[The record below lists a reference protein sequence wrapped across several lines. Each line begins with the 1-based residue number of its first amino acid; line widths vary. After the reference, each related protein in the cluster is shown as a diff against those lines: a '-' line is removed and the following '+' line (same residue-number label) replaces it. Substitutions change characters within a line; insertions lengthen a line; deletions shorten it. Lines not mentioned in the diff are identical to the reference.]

1 MPPPPPLTDALV
13 REAESLLLGLL
24 RNDLIGVY
32 VIQDHVIRYAN
43 RRFAEMFGY
52 TPDDISNQPALEQF
66 VAPHDRERVL
76 ANVARRI
83 RGEASTAHYTF
94 RGKHRDGRTL
104 EMEVFGNRTQL
115 EGRPAIIGLMLDITA
130 RKAAEQ
136 TTVEQ
141 LHFIGQLLEA
151 IPSPVFFKDDQARYL
166 GCNKAFETYIGRQRG
181 ELIGRSVFDISPP
194 ELAARYHEADQQL
207 FDHPGVQ
214 TYEASVE
221 STDGQR
227 KEVIFNK
234 ATWLRADGTVGGL
247 VGVITDITDRKQTEA
262 LIWMQANYDPL
273 TGLPN
278 AILFNNTLHQ
288 AVVRAR
294 ATGRWLA
301 LVHLDVDDFRAF
313 NEARGSDLGNRVL
326 VALGQ
331 RFGASLQ
338 PGELLARIAGDEFML
353 LLPDLG
359 GWDDVDERIVRTLQT
374 NRTPLEIDGESV
386 EITFSAGIALLPA
399 DSEDGDTLVRHAQMA
414 LHQAKQEARGYFR
427 LFDGEQDKRTHAR
440 REMLR
445 RLDLAME
452 NKELRLYYQPKVDMP
467 SGRVLGFEAL
477 LRWFHPERG
486 MVPPGEFLP
495 VVESSDFIIRL
506 GEWAMREAL
515 AQAVSWRRAGLETCI
530 SVNIAGRHLQLPDFP
545 ERVRHALADVPGARA
560 DSLEIEILE
569 SSILDDM
576 AHVREVMRA
585 CAGMGVRFALDDFG
599 TGYSSLAY
607 LHQLPAATIKI
618 DQFFVR
624 NLFEQREDPAIIQ
637 AVVQIAQVFGRELVA
652 EGVEDPEHGMLLVAM
667 GCHIGQGFGIG
678 RPMAAEAVL
687 PWVAGYRARREWT
700 ALQGLAWHQGL
711 YELFHLRH
719 EHRQWRERVSARLA
733 ERAEAAL
740 PAFDAC
746 GLSQWLMIA
755 APGGAPAQVRECFRL
770 LGELAQQARG
780 LEAARQN
787 PAAPATMVL
796 LGQMFASSDALLRLL
811 DELGVR
817 LAARAA
823 A

>member
-52 TPDDISNQPALEQF
+52 TPNDISNQPALEQF

-221 STDGQR
+221 STDGMR

-234 ATWLRADGTVGGL
+234 ATWLRSDGSVGGL

-278 AILFNNTLHQ
+278 RRLLNDRLAEQIKRAQRDQGSLAVLFID
-288 AVVRAR
+288 
-294 ATGRWLA
+294 
-301 LVHLDVDDFRAF
+301 LDRFKEVND
-313 NEARGSDLGNRVL
+313 
-326 VALGQ
+326 ALGHEAGDQ
-331 RFGASLQ
+331 
-338 PGELLARIAGDEFML
+338 LLMEAARRVVGCVRGTDTVARQGGDEFTV
-353 LLPDLG
+353 LLPDINQPEDAEVIARKVL
-359 GWDDVDERIVRTLQT
+359 DALATPVRLSQ
-374 NRTPLEIDGESV
+374 GEFRATVSV
-386 EITFSAGIALLPA
+386 GIALFPRDGTTA
-399 DSEDGDTLVRHAQMA
+399 EDLTRHADAAMYQVKRSGKNAFRFFDPELNSRHRDRIA
-414 LHQAKQEARGYFR
+414 LENDLRGALARG
-427 LFDGEQDKRTHAR
+427 E
-440 REMLR
+440 
-445 RLDLAME
+445 LDLH
-452 NKELRLYYQPKVDMP
+452 YQPQVSLNTRDIV
-467 SGRVLGFEAL
+467 GLEAL
-477 LRWFHPERG
+477 LRWNHPGLGAIPPATFIQVAEEVGLIGEISNWVLETACAQLAHWQADGVSAPRVSINLSACDFQRG
-486 MVPPGEFLP
+486 D
-495 VVESSDFIIRL
+495 VVGKIRSCLGRHGIAPEYLEVEITESLMMDDTADVAAKVRAL
-506 GEWAMREAL
+506 REA
-515 AQAVSWRRAGLETCI
+515 GI
-530 SVNIAGRHLQLPDFP
+530 SVAI
-545 ERVRHALADVPGARA
+545 
-560 DSLEIEILE
+560 
-569 SSILDDM
+569 
-576 AHVREVMRA
+576 
-585 CAGMGVRFALDDFG
+585 DDFG
-599 TGYSSLAY
+599 TGYSALAY
-607 LHQLPAATIKI
+607 LQRFPVSTLKI
-618 DQFFVR
+618 DRSFVR
-624 NLFEQREDPAIIQ
+624 DLEGPMTNPIISAITGIARGFELD
-637 AVVQIAQVFGRELVA
+637 LVA
-652 EGVEDPEHGMLLVAM
+652 EGVENLEQADALRAL
-667 GCHIGQGFGIG
+667 GCEVMQGYLFA
-678 RPMAAEAVL
+678 RPAPADEVL
-687 PWVAGYRARREWT
+687 GW
-700 ALQGLAWHQGL
+700 
-711 YELFHLRH
+711 LRH
-719 EHRQWRERVSARLA
+719 PERLFLGAGSA
-733 ERAEAAL
+733 
-740 PAFDAC
+740 
-746 GLSQWLMIA
+746 GLR
-755 APGGAPAQVRECFRL
+755 GA
-770 LGELAQQARG
+770 QA
-780 LEAARQN
+780 
-787 PAAPATMVL
+787 
-796 LGQMFASSDALLRLL
+796 
-811 DELGVR
+811 
-817 LAARAA
+817 
-823 A
+823 

>member
-221 STDGQR
+221 STDGMR

-234 ATWLRADGTVGGL
+234 ATWLRSDGSVGGL

-278 AILFNNTLHQ
+278 RRLLNDRLAEQIKRAQRDQGSLAVLFID
-288 AVVRAR
+288 
-294 ATGRWLA
+294 
-301 LVHLDVDDFRAF
+301 LDRFKEVND
-313 NEARGSDLGNRVL
+313 
-326 VALGQ
+326 ALGHEAGDQ
-331 RFGASLQ
+331 
-338 PGELLARIAGDEFML
+338 LLMEAARRVVGCVRGTDTVARQGGDEFTV
-353 LLPDLG
+353 LLPGLSERAPI
-359 GWDDVDERIVRTLQT
+359 ERIAEDIILALTEPFQLGNEQAYVSASIGITLFPQDADNPVAILKQADQAMYHAKEEGR
-374 NRTPLEIDGESV
+374 NR
-386 EITFSAGIALLPA
+386 FSYFSPA
-399 DSEDGDTLVRHAQMA
+399 M
-414 LHQAKQEARGYFR
+414 QERA
-427 LFDGEQDKRTHAR
+427 
-440 REMLR
+440 MLR
-445 RLDLAME
+445 VQLGKDLRAALAE
-452 NKELRLYYQPKVDMP
+452 RQLSLHFQPIP
-467 SGRVLGFEAL
+467 SLCSGSIHKAEAL
-477 LRWFHPERG
+477 LRWTHPQRG
-486 MVPPGEFLP
+486 PVPPAEFIP
-495 VVESSDFIIRL
+495 VAEEL
-506 GEWAMREAL
+506 GLIDAIGAWVFR
-515 AQAVSWRRAGLETCI
+515 QAVATVARWRDMQPAGATDEVQITVNASPRQFATGTSLE
-530 SVNIAGRHLQLPDFP
+530 VLLDELDRRHL
-545 ERVRHALADVPGARA
+545 PGSCIA
-560 DSLEIEILE
+560 LEITEGLL
-569 SSILDDM
+569 LDERPTVT
-576 AHVREVMRA
+576 AQLARLSA
-585 CAGMGVRFALDDFG
+585 AGIQISLDDFG
-599 TGYSSLAY
+599 TGYSAMAY
-607 LHQLPAATIKI
+607 LKRMDIHTLKI
-618 DQFFVR
+618 DRSFIR
-624 NLFEQREDPAIIQ
+624 DLTTDPSDLAITEAII
-637 AVVQIAQVFGRELVA
+637 AMAHKLGLEVVA
-652 EGVEDPEHGMLLVAM
+652 EGVETEAQRDCLIAAH
-667 GCHIGQGFGIG
+667 CDYGQGYLFA
-678 RPMAAEAVL
+678 RPMPEDAFL
-687 PWVAGYRARREWT
+687 
-700 ALQGLAWHQGL
+700 
-711 YELFHLRH
+711 ELIAC
-719 EHRQWRERVSARLA
+719 Q
-733 ERAEAAL
+733 
-740 PAFDAC
+740 PA
-746 GLSQWLMIA
+746 
-755 APGGAPAQVRECFRL
+755 
-770 LGELAQQARG
+770 
-780 LEAARQN
+780 
-787 PAAPATMVL
+787 
-796 LGQMFASSDALLRLL
+796 
-811 DELGVR
+811 
-817 LAARAA
+817 
-823 A
+823 